1 MEHPSCDGLSLG
13 YLDNKTRRLS
23 SVHAAV
29 SVSLPTQ
36 KSGRKSHRQTSEFCA
51 TGRAAGISLLACRHG
66 FKILASDHRAC
77 SSAG

>member
-36 KSGRKSHRQTSEFCA
+36 KSGRKSHRQTS
-51 TGRAAGISLLACRHG
+51 
-66 FKILASDHRAC
+66 
-77 SSAG
+77 